1 MNNNNKIYKSIKYR
15 IFPTNEQK
23 QILER
28 HFGASRYVWNYLIN
42 LIFNTEYTIENQNNK
57 NATTT
62 IALRD
67 YIRKN
72 GSDFIKTGSP
82 YINGTVVENACLK
95 FKVSFDK
102 YKKKTYPLLKNGII
116 TDKYKPKYKSKKY
129 FNRYCIFNRKNDL
142 SFKVIDGQLNM
153 TITRQIG
160 RQTFKTKK
168 EIKIDQNKI
177 KQVVFNMI
185 DGKYYMGIVYETQI
199 NEPIYDINSKIGI
212 DLGVKTSMVC
222 YDGSKI
228 SKISLPNKVIRL
240 QKKIEKVNSLVSKS
254 NKTSKRNKKLTLR
267 KHKAFRRLVNYK
279 NNWQDLLV
287 NEICRNYKTIII
299 DDMPNIFSKENK
311 DKHKLN
317 YKLMSISPG
326 RLKVRFD
333 LKSQELNNNVI
344 ILNKIPTTQT
354 CSNCGNV
361 KTKEEKLTLNDRTY
375 ECNCCGLSMD
385 RDENSA
391 INIYN
396 YNPIQK

>member
-1 MNNNNKIYKSIKYR
+1 MNNKIYKSIKYR
-15 IFPTNEQK
+15 IFPTDEQK

-42 LIFNTEYTIENQNNK
+42 LIFNTEYTTENQNK
-57 NATTT
+57 NSTST
-62 IALRD
+62 ISLRD
-67 YIRKN
+67 YVRKN

-82 YINGTVVENACLK
+82 YINGTVVENACLR

-102 YKKKTYPLLKNGII
+102 YKKKTYPLLKKGII
-116 TDKYKPKYKSKKY
+116 TDKYKPKYKSKKD
-129 FNRYCIFNRKNDL
+129 FKQSCIFNRKNDYT
-142 SFKVIDGQLNM
+142 FKITEGQLNLN
-153 TITRQIG
+153 ITKG
-160 RQTFKTKK
+160 YDRQTFKTKK
-168 EIKIDQNKI
+168 EIKINQNKI

-185 DGKYYMGIVYETQI
+185 DGKYYMAIVYETQI

-240 QKKIEKVNSLVSKS
+240 QKKIEKVTSLVSKS

-267 KHKAFRRLVNYK
+267 KHKAFKRLVNYK

-333 LKSQELNNNVI
+333 LKAQELNNNII
-344 ILNKIPTTQT
+344 ILNKVPTTQT

-361 KTKEEKLTLNDRTY
+361 KKDKEKLTLADRIY
-375 ECNCCGLSMD
+375 ECNCCGYIKD

>member
-1 MNNNNKIYKSIKYR
+1 MSEKIYKSIKYR
-15 IFPTNEQK
+15 IFPTDEQK

-42 LIFNTEYTIENQNNK
+42 LIFETDYTTENQNK
-57 NATTT
+57 NSTST
-62 IALRD
+62 ISLRD

-72 GSDFIKTGSP
+72 GPEWIRTGSK
-82 YINGTVVENACLK
+82 YINGTVVENACLR
-95 FKVSFDK
+95 FKVAFDN
-102 YKKKTYPLLKNGII
+102 YKIKTYPLLKKGVI
-116 TDKYKPKYKSKKY
+116 TDKYKPMKKSKKD
-129 FNRYCIFNRKNDL
+129 FRKYCIFNRKNDT
-142 SFKVIDGQLNM
+142 SFKIEDGLLNINV
-153 TITRQIG
+153 TKGYG
-160 RQTFKTKK
+160 RQTFITKK
-168 EIKIDQNKI
+168 KITIESKNI

-185 DGKYYMGIVYETQI
+185 DGKYYMGLVYETQV
-199 NEPIYDINSKIGI
+199 EKPLYDINSKIGI
-212 DLGVKTSMVC
+212 DLGIKTSMVC

-228 SKISLPNKVIRL
+228 SKYELPDKVIKLRD
-240 QKKIEKVNSLVSKS
+240 KVEKINSLVSKS
-254 NKTSKRNKKLTLR
+254 NKDSKRNKKLTLR
-267 KHKAFRRLVNYK
+267 KHKAFRRMVNYK

-287 NEICRNYKTIII
+287 DELCRNYKNIII

-333 LKSQELNNNVI
+333 LKSQELNNDII
-344 ILNKIPTTQT
+344 ILNKVPTTQT

-361 KTKEEKLTLNDRTY
+361 KKDKEKLTLNNRIY
-375 ECNCCGLSMD
+375 ECDKCGLSMD